1 MNLCAVCASRLFTR
15 GVVDPKLNDASAA
28 IIHPASQPSNPIIQS
43 HVFSVFAR
51 MKESNWDEDAHEA
64 LRLWARIAN

>member
-1 MNLCAVCASRLFTR
+1 M
-15 GVVDPKLNDASAA
+15 DPKLNDASAA